1 MTSYALEELS
11 WPEVGRILARDAR
24 LLVPVGALEQH
35 GPHLPLGTN
44 TFIAQK
50 VAEAVSQKLGILRAP
65 PFSYGVTVGGGPWAG
80 TAGLRR
86 KTFHRALNDL
96 FARWEDHGV
105 QEFLVVTAHR
115 YEPHVEA
122 ILLALTARSVTTV
135 FDLHQMDITRLVECD
150 PTVEH
155 AGELE
160 TSLMLHLAPHLVRP
174 GEITDVAPQT
184 KTLRRYI
191 RGRVPTPPQGTRGA
205 VGSGTLATASKGKAV
220 FEHWVEILCATLAG
234 FGDPGPSEAGT
245 GSRVGP

>member
-1 MTSYALEELS
+1 MTSYALDELS

-44 TFIAQK
+44 TFISRR
-50 VAEAVSQKLGILRAP
+50 VTEAVSQKLRILRAP

-135 FDLHQMDITRLVECD
+135 FDLHQMDINLLLERD

-160 TSLMLHLAPHLVRP
+160 TSLMLHLAPHLVRS
-174 GEITDVAPQT
+174 GEITDVPPQT

-205 VGSGTLATASKGKAV
+205 VGSGTLATASKGEAV
-220 FEHWVEILCATLAG
+220 FQHWVETLCATLART
-234 FGDPGPSEAGT
+234 GDPGPSEAGA
-245 GSRVGP
+245 GRKVVP

>member
-1 MTSYALEELS
+1 M
-11 WPEVGRILARDAR
+11 LARDPR

-44 TFIAQK
+44 TFIARR
-50 VAEAVSQKLGILRAP
+50 VVESVSQKLGILRAP

-86 KTFHRALNDL
+86 KTFHRALNEL
-96 FARWEDHGV
+96 LARWEDHGV
-105 QEFLVVTAHR
+105 KEFLVVTAHR
-115 YEPHVEA
+115 FEPHVEA
-122 ILLALTARSVTTV
+122 ILLSLTARSTTTV
-135 FDLHQMDITRLVECD
+135 FDLHQMDVSALVERD

-174 GEITDVAPQT
+174 DEIIDVPPQT

-205 VGSGTLATASKGKAV
+205 VGSGTLATASKGRAV
-220 FEHWVEILCATLAG
+220 FEHWVATLCQTVSTPEK
-234 FGDPGPSEAGT
+234 PGS
-245 GSRVGP
+245 

>member
-1 MTSYALEELS
+1 MTSYALDELS

-122 ILLALTARSVTTV
+122 ILLSLTARSVTTV
-135 FDLHQMDITRLVECD
+135 FDLHQMDITGLVECD

-160 TSLMLHLAPHLVRP
+160 TSLMLHLAPHLVRSD
-174 GEITDVAPQT
+174 EITDVAPQT

-220 FEHWVEILCATLAG
+220 FERWVETLCATLSPN
-234 FGDPGPSEAGT
+234 GDPGP
-245 GSRVGP
+245 